1 MTLLEENIARLKAEG
16 KYHPDAIQASP
27 EPVKVESVLVP
38 ATVTDPSAR
47 ELARRAVAPDNDAS
61 LSGDLR
67 KLWNKLREHSSDNPI
82 TKDDLCKYMWPTK
95 ENFNKDEG
103 SSSVARNIRGMIHD
117 LVFDHFKLVGST
129 ANSRH
134 PGYYA
139 IQSEKDLRICNVEL
153 AQKAVAL
160 YDRIK
165 FNNDNWEILKGSI
178 KPAQPEQMTMDIN
191 KKYAQETVE

>member
-82 TKDDLCKYMWPTK
+82 TKTTFVNICGRPKRTSTKTREAPVWP
-95 ENFNKDEG
+95 EISEG
-103 SSSVARNIRGMIHD
+103 
-117 LVFDHFKLVGST
+117 
-129 ANSRH
+129 
-134 PGYYA
+134 
-139 IQSEKDLRICNVEL
+139 
-153 AQKAVAL
+153 
-160 YDRIK
+160 
-165 FNNDNWEILKGSI
+165 
-178 KPAQPEQMTMDIN
+178 
-191 KKYAQETVE
+191 